1 MGPREAWL
9 MTLLLASLAII
20 PLAWGLGIVNTR
32 AGGDSPFLIQR
43 LHQLVAAL
51 QAGQF
56 PPRWMPDAAY
66 GLGYPF
72 FNFYAALPYYL
83 AALLK
88 AVGFGYLWAIK
99 LTQVFGFVAAA
110 AAMYGLVLRVWQ
122 DRSAA
127 LVAAL
132 AYTYAPFHLVNVYV
146 RGDSLSEFYAFVF
159 YPLIIHALIALHERV
174 SWQRVAWLALAY
186 GGLILT
192 HNVSAL
198 IFSPFVALGIVLLL
212 PARREGRVHWLIA
225 SSAGLV
231 SGLLLSVWFWWPA
244 LRERGWGHM
253 ADMTTGYFHYSG
265 HFRGLDLVQLRLLFD
280 YAVTADRTP
289 FVMGLAQAL
298 VALGGMVALVVSRR
312 RLWHDDGEGS
322 PSKRAL
328 FLGFAALSF
337 MIATWLI
344 TPLSRL
350 LWDHLPLLPMVQFPW
365 RFLSIQAFA
374 AALLAVPL
382 VQALPRSRWVALA
395 ISALLIV
402 SALGALR
409 PERLEIEEADVTVE
423 RLRLYELFTGNIG
436 STVRYEY
443 LPQWA
448 NPRPFTSETV
458 ITGVAKAPPL
468 VVAGEATAELAL
480 AQRREVWNVQVTS
493 NGAELAFQTY
503 YFPGWRAWVDGQP
516 VAVSPLP
523 GLGYIRLSVPF
534 GAHRVEL
541 AFGRTRSRA
550 LVEGASLLA
559 LLATLGVILW
569 QPLRTR
575 RFWQQAGIGIALLF
589 LLALVLRLG
598 APDSDASHS
607 SDLSMDFSRQPYLH
621 HNRDGIRFAGGAR
634 LTEYTLDAD
643 RVRAGGEIGLELR
656 WNEAA
661 PGLVVEVR
669 LVSFAE
675 PLFGADEVLAVATVA
690 LMARETRHT
699 LVVPERIVPGWY
711 LLNVRVWDGTEELLP
726 QNAHGETLGTTY
738 LRPVRVTSDLRVVW
752 SSDRIADFGEELSLV
767 QATAGQID
775 PTHLQVDLLWQV
787 HRQLLRNDAMSVR
800 LHGHAG
806 RQVAALDVQPQGYL
820 YPTSFWRA
828 GELIPDHVI
837 LTLPEG
843 TPPAPDYALE
853 IVLYDATTLQPRG
866 QATLPDI
873 QLTQP
878 TIRRVERP
886 LYTFDE
892 IALLAVSVEP
902 PSPQEGQIWTMQ
914 LTWGAASKPTR
925 NYVATIQI
933 RAGGSGEWNDVRLAP
948 SYPTTSWPEGAFVV
962 GHYPLGPLP
971 AGEYDI
977 SIILRDADTSAV
989 IGSYD
994 LPEPLRVQPR
1004 PRDRVVPKMQT
1015 RLDVTLA
1022 PIRLL
1027 GVDQVQ
1033 RDQMLE
1039 LTLYWQAV
1047 EDVSADYKVFVHVF
1061 DPSQEKIVAQVDT
1074 MPRQNEYPTHLWVA
1088 GEVVRDPL
1096 TISLADVS
1104 PGTYRVA
1111 VGLYDPQTNARL
1123 AAVGS
1128 ESVTISDNRIILP
1141 APVQVR

>member
-20 PLAWGLGIVNTR
+20 PLVWGPGIVNTR

-43 LHQLVAAL
+43 LHQLVMAL
-51 QAGQF
+51 RAGQF

-72 FNFYAALPYYL
+72 FNFYAALPYYV

-88 AVGFGYLWAIK
+88 AIGFGYLWSIK
-99 LTQVFGFVAAA
+99 LTQVVGFMAAA
-110 AAMYGLVLRVWQ
+110 AAMYGLVLRVWR
-122 DRSAA
+122 DRGAA

-146 RGDSLSEFYAFVF
+146 RGDSLSEFYAFIF
-159 YPLIIHALIALHERV
+159 YPLIVHALVALHERV
-174 SWQRVAWLALAY
+174 CWPRVAWLALAY

-212 PARREGRVHWLIA
+212 LARREGRVRWLIA
-225 SSAGLV
+225 SGAGLV
-231 SGLLLSVWFWWPA
+231 GGLMLSAWFWWPA

-289 FVMGLAQAL
+289 FVTGLVQAL
-298 VALGGMVALVVSRR
+298 VALGGMVALIVSCR
-312 RLWHDDGEGS
+312 RLLRDDGEGLLG
-322 PSKRAL
+322 KRAL
-328 FLGFAALSF
+328 FFGFAALSF

-374 AALLAVPL
+374 VALLAVPL
-382 VQALPRSRWVALA
+382 VQALPRSRWAALA

-409 PERLEIEEADVTVE
+409 PERLEIGETDVTTE

-448 NPRPFTSETV
+448 DPRPFMSEAA
-458 ITGVAKAPPL
+458 INDVAKAPPL

-480 AQRREVWNVQVTS
+480 AQGREVWDVQVTS
-493 NGAELAFQTY
+493 DGAELAFQTY
-503 YFPGWRAWVDGQP
+503 YFPGWRAWVDGQS
-516 VAVSPLP
+516 VAISPLP

-550 LVEGASLLA
+550 LGEGISLLA
-559 LLATLGVILW
+559 LLALLGALLW
-569 QPLRTR
+569 EPVRTR
-575 RFWQQAGIGIALLF
+575 RFWRQVVIGIGLLF
-589 LLALVLRLG
+589 LLALVLRL
-598 APDSDASHS
+598 APDSDVSRS
-607 SDLSMDFSRQPYLH
+607 SDLSMDFPRQPYLH
-621 HNRDGIRFAGGAR
+621 HNRDGIRFADGVR
-634 LTEYTLDAD
+634 LVEYTLDAD
-643 RVRAGGEIGLELR
+643 TAQAGGMIGLELR
-656 WNEAA
+656 WNQAA
-661 PGLVVEVR
+661 PELVAEAR
-669 LVSFAE
+669 LVSFGE
-675 PLFGADEVLAVATVA
+675 PLFAIDEPLAVATA
-690 LMARETRHT
+690 AIATRETRHT
-699 LVVPERIVPGWY
+699 LAVPEQIVPGWY
-711 LLNVRVWDGTEELLP
+711 LLSVRVWNGTEELLP
-726 QNAHGETLGTTY
+726 RNARGETLGTTY
-738 LRPVRVTSDLRVVW
+738 LRPVRVASDLRAIW
-752 SSDRIADFGEELSLV
+752 SGDRIADFGEELTLV
-767 QATAGQID
+767 QAAAVQTD

-787 HRQLLRNDAMSVR
+787 RRQPLRNDAMSVR
-800 LHGHAG
+800 LRGHAG
-806 RQVAALDVQPQGYL
+806 RQVAALDIQPQDYL

-828 GELIPDHVI
+828 GELVPDRVI

-853 IVLYDATTLQPRG
+853 IVLYDATNLQPRG
-866 QATLPDI
+866 QATIPGI
-873 QLTQP
+873 QLTQL

-886 LYTFDE
+886 LHTFDE

-902 PSPQEGQIWTMQ
+902 PSPQEGQIWMMQ
-914 LTWGAASKPTR
+914 LAWGAASKPTR

-948 SYPTTSWPEGAFVV
+948 SYPTTSWPEGALVV

-971 AGEYDI
+971 AGDYGI
-977 SIILRDADTSAV
+977 SILLRDADTSAV
-989 IGSYD
+989 VGSYD
-994 LPEPLRVQPR
+994 VPEPLRVQPR
-1004 PRDRVVPKMQT
+1004 PRDWVVPKMQT
-1015 RLDVTLA
+1015 RLDVTLT

-1027 GVDQVQ
+1027 GVDQAQ
-1033 RDQMLE
+1033 RDRTLE
-1039 LTLYWQAV
+1039 LTLYWQAI

-1074 MPRQNEYPTHLWVA
+1074 MPRQNQYPTHLWVA

-1096 TISLADVS
+1096 TISLADVPS
-1104 PGTYRVA
+1104 GTYRIA
-1111 VGLYDPQTNARL
+1111 IGLYDPQTDVRL
-1123 AAVGS
+1123 AVAEG
-1128 ESVTISDNRIILP
+1128 EGVTISDNRVILP
-1141 APVQVR
+1141 VPVRVR